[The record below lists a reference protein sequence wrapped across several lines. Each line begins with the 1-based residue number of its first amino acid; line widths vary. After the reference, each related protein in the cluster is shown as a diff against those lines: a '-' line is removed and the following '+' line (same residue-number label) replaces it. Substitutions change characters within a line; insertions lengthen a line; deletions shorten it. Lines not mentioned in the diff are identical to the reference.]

1 MDELMQ
7 VFRQT
12 YLEESFEGLA
22 AMESNLLTLPEGTP
36 DTEVVNTIFRAAH
49 SMKGGAGTFGFSEL
63 IHLTHILETLLD
75 EMRSGKRNVTS
86 ENREA
91 LLQSVDVLRIIL
103 DAYQDNQPIDMA
115 PVKAMEQRLE
125 AILNHGAQSL
135 ATTSNT
141 NNTVTDQPELTGYQ
155 IHLSPSDDYFTS
167 GIDLL
172 KLLHELSRIEGA
184 ERTHIKARLNEGNPL
199 QVEHCLISFNVVID
213 GEVEL
218 ADINEVFEWLD

>member
-155 IHLSPSDDYFTS
+155 IHL
-167 GIDLL
+167 
-172 KLLHELSRIEGA
+172 
-184 ERTHIKARLNEGNPL
+184 
-199 QVEHCLISFNVVID
+199 
-213 GEVEL
+213 
-218 ADINEVFEWLD
+218 